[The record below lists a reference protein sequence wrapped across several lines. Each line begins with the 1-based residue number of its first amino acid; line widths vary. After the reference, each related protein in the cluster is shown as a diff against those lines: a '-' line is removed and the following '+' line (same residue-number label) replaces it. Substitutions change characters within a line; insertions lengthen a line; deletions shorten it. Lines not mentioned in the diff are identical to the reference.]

1 MYASN
6 PSNRQSWLPRRL
18 ACVLLA
24 VCCLLLMDT
33 AALAEENLAEPEVA
47 VESAGDSLASAPKL
61 PWYDRATDDFRA
73 ADVQPPRRQTAN
85 MNTDFTSLLL
95 WLGWI
100 VLAVALVYL
109 VYLIAR
115 AFLNQEVSQSVI
127 VEQGSAGAD
136 ISRVE
141 ELPVALGTSPFDF
154 LDEAQRLYKRGN
166 YGEAIV
172 YLFSH
177 QLLQLDRRHWV
188 RLVKG
193 KTNRQYLR
201 EVRRSAAPSAER
213 LATMFEATVLLFE
226 EVFFGKRLPS
236 RDRIDGVWNDIDEFE
251 KLVAPTQEQAA

>member
-1 MYASN
+1 M
-6 PSNRQSWLPRRL
+6 

-24 VCCLLLMDT
+24 VWCLLLSGNGAVANED
-33 AALAEENLAEPEVA
+33 LADAEVA
-47 VESAGDSLASAPKL
+47 VESARDSLAGRPKL
-61 PWYDRATDDFRA
+61 PWYHAATDDFRQ
-73 ADVQPPRRQTAN
+73 ADVRPPRQRTTN
-85 MNTDFTSLLL
+85 LNTDFAAFLLRV
-95 WLGWI
+95 GW
-100 VLAVALVYL
+100 VLLAVALVYL

-115 AFLNQEVSQSVI
+115 AFLKQEVSNSVAI
-127 VEQGSAGAD
+127 ERVSAGAD

-141 ELPVALGTSPFDF
+141 ELPVALGKSPFDF
-154 LDEAQRLYKRGN
+154 LDEAKRLYKRGE

-201 EVRRSAAPSAER
+201 EIRRSPEPSADR
-213 LATMFEATVLLFE
+213 LASRFEATVLLFE

-236 RDRIDGVWNDIDEFE
+236 QDRIDAVWGDIDRFE
-251 KLVAPTQEQAA
+251 ELVAPAQEQAA